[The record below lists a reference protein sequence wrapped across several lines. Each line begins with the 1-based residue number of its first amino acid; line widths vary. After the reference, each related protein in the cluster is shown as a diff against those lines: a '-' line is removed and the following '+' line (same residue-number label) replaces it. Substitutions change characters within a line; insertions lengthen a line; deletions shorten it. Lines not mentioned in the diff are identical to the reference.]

1 MNRLMNFDS
10 LSKISG
16 SVSFSDLNILMSMML
31 LLLMITVALACP
43 IVRGEGSHV
52 PHPEL
57 VTLVPGA
64 K

>member
-43 IVRGEGSHV
+43 IVRGEGLHV